1 MKDCSPV
8 KTVLRKGFL
17 QDKQELNRHVTI
29 KAVYERFAE
38 TGRIRAFDFAW
49 REGEPFKPHIFWDSD
64 VAKWMEGAA
73 YILRKHPDAKLQKRV
88 EDIIDRIEA
97 HQCADGYFN
106 IYFTNVEPSRRFFD
120 RNCHELYCAGHL
132 IEAAVAYAEATGRER
147 FLNAMK
153 KYADYIRKV
162 FLEEKSARFQTPGHE
177 EIELALVRLY
187 RYTGE
192 RKYLELA
199 AFFIDRRGVADEEHL
214 DYNQSHLPVREQS
227 EAVGHAVR
235 AVYLY
240 TAMADLAYELRDA
253 KLKSACRRLFRS
265 ITEQKMYVTG
275 GIGSCYLGEDFS
287 KPFDLPNA
295 EAYTETCA
303 GIGLIF
309 FCDRMMRLEN
319 SAVYAD
325 VIERVLYNGVM
336 SGLSLDGKRFFYE
349 NPLEITLQDHF
360 ANSRGEKRYPITQ
373 RPKFFGCSCCPP
385 NLNRLLPDLEKYLFG
400 RDGST
405 LYINQF
411 ASAALDE
418 DGVRAETQTDYPNSG
433 EVRIR
438 VSGCRK
444 VAVRMPGWCE
454 GFKMSVPF
462 EKRGG
467 YAVAEVPQAGLD
479 FSVDMDISPFAVCS
493 GHEVTRDA
501 GLVCIQAGPIV
512 YCAESVDNCENL
524 HAIRISPDFSW
535 KAEYEPKFGL
545 NRLEIGAFRLLGG
558 KTLYSRAKDEKEEA
572 FSLKLIPY
580 CCFANRGETDM
591 LVWFRRK

>member
-1 MKDCSPV
+1 MKDCSP
-8 KTVLRKGFL
+8 TGTEIRKGFL
-17 QDKQELNRHVTI
+17 HDKQELNRQVTI
-29 KAVYERFAE
+29 NAVYDRFTE

-49 REGEPFKPHIFWDSD
+49 REGEPLKPHIFWDSD

-73 YILRKHPDAKLQKRV
+73 YILRRHPDVKLQKRV
-88 EDIIDRIEA
+88 ESLIDKIEK

-132 IEAAVAYAEATGRER
+132 IEAAVAYAEATGRTR
-147 FLNAMK
+147 FLEAMK

-162 FLEEKSARFQTPGHE
+162 FMEEKSARFCTPGHE

-192 RKYLELA
+192 KKYLELA
-199 AFFIDRRGVADEEHL
+199 AFFIDQRGAADEERSE
-214 DYNQSHLPVREQS
+214 YNQSHLPVREQS

-240 TAMADLAYELRDA
+240 TAMADLAYELHDDR
-253 KLKSACRRLFRS
+253 LKAACERLFKS

-303 GIGLIF
+303 GIGLMF
-309 FCDRMMRLEN
+309 FCDRMLRLEN

-325 VIERVLYNGVM
+325 VTERVLYNGVL
-336 SGLSLDGKRFFYE
+336 SGMSLDGKRFFYE

-360 ANSRGEKRYPITQ
+360 ADLRGEKRYPLTE
-373 RPKFFGCSCCPP
+373 RPEFFGCSCCPP
-385 NLNRLLPDLEKYLFG
+385 NLNRLLPDLERYLFG
-400 RDGST
+400 RDGDT

-411 ASAALDE
+411 TSAALDE
-418 DGVRAETQTDYPNSG
+418 DGIYAETETDYPNGG
-433 EVRIR
+433 EIRIR
-438 VSGCRK
+438 VSGCRHA
-444 VAVRMPGWCE
+444 AVRVPGWCE
-454 GFKMSVPF
+454 SFSMSVPF

-467 YAVAEVPQAGLD
+467 YAVTEVPEAGLS
-479 FSVDMDISPFAVCS
+479 FTVSMDMTPFAVCS
-493 GHEVTRDA
+493 GPEVTRDA
-501 GLVCIQAGPIV
+501 GLVCLQAGPIV
-512 YCAESVDNCENL
+512 YCAESADNGENL
-524 HAIRISPDFSW
+524 HAIRVSPDFEW
-535 KAEYEPKFGL
+535 KTEYEPGFGL
-545 NRLEIGAFRLLGG
+545 NRLEVSAYRLRGG
-558 KTLYSRAKDEKEEA
+558 TALYSRAKDEKEEP
-572 FSLKLIPY
+572 FTLKLIPY

-591 LVWFRRK
+591 LVWFHRK